1 MMNFSTITPQTL
13 LSPHFKLSEFFTS
26 SVGFRRGLVPYK
38 SPASIPG
45 FLAKHP
51 DVLPNLKELASVL
64 ESIRETLG
72 RSIIVTSGYRTKYL
86 NSLVGGHPNSAHL
99 DGRAA
104 DFSIINLGAAA
115 EVESC
120 MKFHSHLI
128 INLSYYINFK
138 RGYCHVQLNKIN

>member
-51 DVLPNLKELASVL
+51 DVLPNLNELASAL
-64 ESIRETLG
+64 EIIREHFGQPITL
-72 RSIIVTSGYRTKYL
+72 TSGYRTKYL
-86 NSLVGGHPNSAHL
+86 NSLVGGHPNSAHM

-104 DFSIINLGAAA
+104 DFSIINLGDAA
-115 EVESC
+115 EVDSY
-120 MKFHSHLI
+120 MKMLSHSI
-128 INLSYYINFK
+128 INLSYYINFN
-138 RGYCHVQLNKIN
+138 RRYCHVQLNKIN